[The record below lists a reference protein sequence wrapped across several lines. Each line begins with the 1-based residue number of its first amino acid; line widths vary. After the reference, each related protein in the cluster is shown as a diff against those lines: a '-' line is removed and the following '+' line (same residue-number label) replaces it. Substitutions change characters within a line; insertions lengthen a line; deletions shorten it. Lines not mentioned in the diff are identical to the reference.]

1 MNKNRIGFISTRF
14 AGTDGV
20 SLETAKWASVL
31 KRMGYECFFFA
42 GESEWP
48 AEVSYV
54 VPEAHF
60 NHPDIESLSADLF
73 DRHRRVPGTTR
84 RVAKLTAHLKSH
96 LHKFVRQFKPGL
108 LIVENAL
115 SLPMNLPLGLAITEL
130 IAETCLPAIAHHHD
144 FTWERDRFAVDAAAD
159 YLRAAFPPTLDQ
171 VHHVVIN
178 SYAERQLA
186 LHGGVSSTVI
196 PNVMDF
202 DCPPAPADDYCRS
215 LRSTFG
221 IGRDQCVLLQPT
233 RIIPRKR
240 IEKAIELARR
250 LELDCVLLV
259 SHDAGDEGQAYKA
272 YLREFADLLDINM
285 LFIADRCA
293 PQRHKAADGRK
304 VFSLYD
310 VYAEADLVTY
320 PSQIEGFGNALLE
333 AVYCRKP
340 IATSAYRVFKTDIQP
355 KGFRFIDFDDYFGED
370 FISKVREVLTY
381 PEKAVEMADHNY
393 EAARRY
399 YSYTTLETQ
408 LGALLSNLTLGCD

>member
-14 AGTDGV
+14 SGIDGV
-20 SLETAKWASVL
+20 SLETSKWVSVL

-42 GESEWP
+42 GEIEWP

-60 NHPDIESLSADLF
+60 NHPDIETLSADLF

-84 RVAKLTAHLKSH
+84 RVAKLTGHLKSH
-96 LHKFVRQFKPGL
+96 LHRFVRQFKPQA

-130 IAETCLPAIAHHHD
+130 IAETCLPTIAHHHD

-186 LHGGVSSTVI
+186 LHAGVSSTVI

-202 DCPPAPADDYCRS
+202 DRPPAPPDDYCRS

-272 YLREFADLLDINM
+272 YLREFAELLDINM
-285 LFIADRCA
+285 LFVADRCSS
-293 PQRHKAADGRK
+293 QRLKTADGRK

-333 AVYCRKP
+333 AVYCRRP

-370 FISKVREVLTY
+370 FIDKVREVLTH
-381 PEKAVEMADHNY
+381 PEIAAEMADHNY
-393 EAARRY
+393 EAARRH

-408 LGALLSNLTLGCD
+408 LRALLAKINFGCR